1 MPVDFGLIKGRHA
14 MQRNDTYIKV
24 LIMSWNIVAAC
35 PRVGDLVTSAREED
49 SLVREHGTTCK
60 HCGQS
65 VVKPVTP
72 FKSIS
77 QVPGAEMPVAAI
89 TSEVEEQTETTI
101 SPVLIQHS
109 TPDHGNNA
117 ALLGGYTVGEQHILS
132 LRDSGASTPECQGTA
147 TTFFRACVEVAK
159 REESDNSI
167 RQETATVEVQASVLH
182 AVQTPVDRLSSFHSV
197 CFLEAYSNFLPEE
210 LRLADYTG
218 GPRYGEQNS
227 QKRELDT
234 QDPETEC

>member
-24 LIMSWNIVAAC
+24 LTMSWSIVAAC
-35 PRVGDLVTSAREED
+35 PRDGDLVTSAREED

-65 VVKPVTP
+65 VVKPITP

-77 QVPGAEMPVAAI
+77 QVAGTEMPVAAI

-147 TTFFRACVEVAK
+147 TTFFRACVEVA
-159 REESDNSI
+159 
-167 RQETATVEVQASVLH
+167 ASVEYEEYIETVPNIPGQYN
-182 AVQTPVDRLSSFHSV
+182 AFQSIYFQQM
-197 CFLEAYSNFLPEE
+197 YSNYSPEE
-210 LRLADYTG
+210 LRLADYIHSCKKRGIRQLNTTG
-218 GPRYGEQNS
+218 DSHR
-227 QKRELDT
+227 
-234 QDPETEC
+234 